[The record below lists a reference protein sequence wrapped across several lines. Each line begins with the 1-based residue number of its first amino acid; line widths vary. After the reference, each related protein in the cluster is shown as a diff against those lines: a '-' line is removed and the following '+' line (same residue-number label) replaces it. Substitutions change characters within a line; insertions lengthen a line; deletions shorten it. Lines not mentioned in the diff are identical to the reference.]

1 MLTAIRNKASS
12 WVFKGLF
19 VLLVAAFAVW
29 GIGDIF
35 RGGGGVGAPIEVG
48 DVAISAGT
56 LQQRFNA
63 MMQQFRG
70 AIDAEQAKQM
80 GLVDVAVRGAIED
93 ALVEVET
100 RRLGLAVP
108 TDFVRELIVSDP
120 RFYSLE
126 GKFERERFA
135 AFLQNQGMSEGQYV
149 AQRQSDIAQNQLL
162 VSLVAGAVPPKAM
175 LDELHAYRAE
185 TRVAKTLLLPPTVA
199 DPVPEP
205 DEAALKTYY
214 EAHKDDFLAPEYRT
228 LILVHISR
236 EEMAKSVQL
245 SDEKLQQEYEARKDQ
260 LAVPER
266 RHVQQISV
274 PDEASAKT
282 VVEKAKTEPFD
293 AAAKE
298 IGGAVYTDL
307 GSVAPS
313 GLLPELAGPAFGATD
328 GAVVGPIESKLG
340 EETLG
345 WYVLKVDK
353 FEPGRPRT
361 FEEAKEEL
369 RQSLTGDQ
377 AAEAVV
383 EAANQLDDAIA
394 GGAGLE
400 DAAAKVGL
408 KVQKIGSVDSSGKAP
423 DGTAV
428 APLAGNAALLGLV
441 FSTAEGE
448 TSAQSQLADESL
460 ATVQVTGIQAAA
472 PRPFEDVRDKV
483 VEAWKKA
490 EQDKALAAK
499 AESLAEAVRTGKTL
513 EAIAEELHLTVKTSA
528 PFTRDAGDQA
538 NDVDPG
544 LTGKLFAAKPSE
556 VATAQNPGG
565 YVLAQLTEVR
575 KAEPL
580 KPEELKAL
588 QDEVKRDVTN
598 DVLRQFVGALGKDIE
613 VTKNQAVLDT
623 LF

>member
-1 MLTAIRNKASS
+1 MLTAIRSKASS
-12 WVFKGLF
+12 IVVKILF
-19 VLLVAAFAVW
+19 GFLVLSFAVW

-35 RGGGGVGAPIEVG
+35 RGGGRASAPVEVG
-48 DVAISAGT
+48 DMAISSAT

-63 MMQQFRG
+63 MLQQFRG
-70 AIDAEQAKQM
+70 TIDAEQAKQM

-120 RFYSLE
+120 RFYSQE
-126 GKFERERFA
+126 GKFERDRFA
-135 AFLQNQGMSEGQYV
+135 AFLNSEGMSEGQYV

-175 LDELHAYRAE
+175 LDDLHAYRGE
-185 TRVAKTLLLPPTVA
+185 TRIAKTLLLPPTVA
-199 DPVPEP
+199 DAVPEP
-205 DEAALKTYY
+205 DDAALKTYY

-228 LILVHISR
+228 LVLVHISR
-236 EEMAKSVQL
+236 EEMAKAVQV

-266 RHVQQISV
+266 RHVQQISA
-274 PDEASAKT
+274 PDEASAKA
-282 VVEKAKTEPFD
+282 VVEKVKTESFD
-293 AAAKE
+293 AAAKD
-298 IGGAVYTDL
+298 IAGAAYTDL
-307 GSVAPS
+307 GSVARS
-313 GLLPELAGPAFGATD
+313 GLLPELADPAFGATE
-328 GAVVGPIESKLG
+328 GSVLGPIESKLG
-340 EETLG
+340 EQTLG

-361 FEEAKEEL
+361 FDEAKEEL
-369 RQSLTGDQ
+369 RQSLTHDQ

-383 EAANQLDDAIA
+383 ETANQLDDAMA
-394 GGAGLE
+394 GGASLE

-408 KVQKIGSVDSSGKAP
+408 QVQKIGSVDAGGKAP
-423 DGTAV
+423 DGTPV
-428 APLAGNAALLGLV
+428 TPLAGNPALLGLA
-441 FSTAEGE
+441 FGTAEGE
-448 TSAQSQLADESL
+448 TSAQTQLADESL
-460 ATVQVTGIQAAA
+460 ATVQVTGIQAAT
-472 PRPFEDVRDKV
+472 PRPFDDVRDKV
-483 VEAWKKA
+483 AEAWKKA

-499 AESLAEAVRTGKTL
+499 ADSLAEAVRGGKTL

-528 PFTRDAGDQA
+528 AFTREAGDQA
-538 NDVDPG
+538 NDVDLG
-544 LTGKLFAAKPSE
+544 LTGKLFAAKVNE
-556 VATAQNPGG
+556 VATAQNAGG

-588 QDEVKRDVTN
+588 QDEIKRDVTN
-598 DVLRQFVGALGKDIE
+598 DVLRQFVAALGKDIE
-613 VTKNQAVLDT
+613 VTKNQAVIDT